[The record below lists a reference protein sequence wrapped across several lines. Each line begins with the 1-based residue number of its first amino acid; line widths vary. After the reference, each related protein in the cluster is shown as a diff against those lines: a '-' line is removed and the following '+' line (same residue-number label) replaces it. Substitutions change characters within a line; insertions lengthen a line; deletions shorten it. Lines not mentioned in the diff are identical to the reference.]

1 MDMMI
6 QLFPFP
12 EELNQLDSIPLM
24 LTEWENI
31 KIDLSKQF
39 QHRNQIN
46 TLIQMK
52 KGIGLFIQILFW
64 SNDIT
69 VKLIE
74 PFPWDELVFKP
85 INLEERLGFI
95 ISRPQLFHSF
105 RQLSELI
112 LEQEKLFAK
121 INILKKASK
130 LNG

>member
-121 INILKKASK
+121 NNILKKSV
-130 LNG
+130 